1 MIRNKKEIEEKL
13 IERLTQK
20 AKEYVRNMDEKSNGE
35 YYPID
40 VIEKDLVDI
49 QKVSQEIFKETTEEL
64 INAIDED
71 KEIEKS
77 ETDEKLA
84 KHKIRKINIATL
96 GGILEINRV
105 VLYNRQMKKT
115 VIPKDE
121 YLKIADLP
129 FKITRAMMVE
139 FAFYAQNQ
147 ISFEETKYMLEKTYD
162 IKTNAE
168 TIRKVAEYVGN

>member
-20 AKEYVRNMDEKSNGE
+20 AKEYVKNMDEKSNGE

-71 KEIEKS
+71 KKIEK
-77 ETDEKLA
+77 
-84 KHKIRKINIATL
+84 
-96 GGILEINRV
+96 
-105 VLYNRQMKKT
+105 KK
-115 VIPKDE
+115 
-121 YLKIADLP
+121 
-129 FKITRAMMVE
+129 R
-139 FAFYAQNQ
+139 N
-147 ISFEETKYMLEKTYD
+147 
-162 IKTNAE
+162 
-168 TIRKVAEYVGN
+168 